1 MRACGFLLIFLSPCC
16 ATAHFRH
23 PHDGM
28 FLCLHGFHLP
38 VFSFPFRYPLY
49 VEEIRRRIFLRIIFR
64 LVEMTSEKAETQE
77 DSRAG

>member
-1 MRACGFLLIFLSPCC
+1 MQSCGLSLIFLSPCC
-16 ATAHFRH
+16 TAAHFRH

-64 LVEMTSEKAETQE
+64 LVEMASEKAETRE
-77 DSRAG
+77 DLRAG